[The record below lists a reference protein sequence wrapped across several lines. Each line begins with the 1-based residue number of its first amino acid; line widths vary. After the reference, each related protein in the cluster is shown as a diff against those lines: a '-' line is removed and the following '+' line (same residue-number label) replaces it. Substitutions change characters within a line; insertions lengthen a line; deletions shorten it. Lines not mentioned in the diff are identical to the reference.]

1 MQKVFAPM
9 KGLLFVGGYKPDKT
23 VFAVVTE
30 VDDGHR
36 TCHMF
41 KWNAPVCFI
50 KFYQSSHSVI
60 RVVLYRPCQ

>member
-30 VDDGHR
+30 VDDGQR

-41 KWNAPVCFI
+41 KWNAPV
-50 KFYQSSHSVI
+50 
-60 RVVLYRPCQ
+60 